1 MIKKDSNIEE
11 TDNYNELYNLGKEI
25 KSAFIEQQRNRF
37 AGNYNIPKR
46 ISNEKWI
53 SAAKLCKSANMNA
66 TVFVS
71 IFFEYIDSIKYKYAI
86 KVGDICGGKLIRDAL
101 RTFFS
106 TNIVDNVS
114 SSSVVENSNNL
125 HSVGSSLCSKAIN
138 RNILETNVD
147 NYINYQIKFLFKLQ
161 HEVKHL
167 SSDEYSIPSNLLMLR
182 MVAFAIPAWLRVLSA
197 PEDHVVV
204 ERFGMEALDQLLG
217 GISGLKESIE
227 SKNILG
233 YDRDRLERIIS
244 ELKIRFRE

>member
-1 MIKKDSNIEE
+1 MIKEDNNIDDE
-11 TDNYNELYNLGKEI
+11 DYNELYNLGKEI
-25 KSAFIEQQRNRF
+25 KNAFIEQQRNRF

-46 ISNEKWI
+46 VSNDKWI

-66 TVFVS
+66 SVFVN

-86 KVGDICGGKLIRDAL
+86 KVGDICGGKLVRDAL
-101 RTFFS
+101 RYFFS

-125 HSVGSSLCSKAIN
+125 HSVGSSLYSKAIN
-138 RNILETNVD
+138 KSILETNVE

-161 HEVKHL
+161 KEIKNL
-167 SSDEYSIPSNLLMLR
+167 SNDEYSLPSNVLMLR

-197 PEDHVVV
+197 PKDPIIR
-204 ERFGMEALDQLLG
+204 ERFGLEALDQLLG

-233 YDRDRLERIIS
+233 YDRDRLEAIIS
-244 ELKIRFRE
+244 ELKIRFGE